1 MDVSFLVD
9 IGANFFTA
17 FYDEAKLDFV
27 WERQV
32 LMQAVIYTYTPEAGI
47 ENACGNAI
55 HAIIKISLRV
65 CLKEIALKYLKW
77 WFWIDLF
84 SSLPIDT
91 FFDLNGIKNALN
103 VHALATHSDALICD
117 GSKIVLL
124 SWTYSWT
131 TANLIVENIHTIS
144 HH

>member
-91 FFDLNGIKNALN
+91 FFDLNGKKML
-103 VHALATHSDALICD
+103 
-117 GSKIVLL
+117 
-124 SWTYSWT
+124 
-131 TANLIVENIHTIS
+131 
-144 HH
+144 